1 MPGMKICMT
10 TLEYPPETGGVGE
23 SVRRIARM
31 LVELGHEVHVVVF
44 HTKRRLLAAEGATR
58 KGLKTG
64 EDEGII
70 VHQYR
75 TVMRGEGCAV
85 QDFLSDV
92 HAELHRLHE
101 REHFDVFHAFYVN
114 ETGFLT
120 TLLARE
126 AGVPVINSIR
136 GADIHRNIFNPTSYS
151 QVLWA
156 LEHSN
161 WVTFVSRQLEQR
173 AHILAPSIRGRT
185 SAFWNSIMPV
195 DFDAL
200 ERPQRPAGLQGTV
213 IGTFGN
219 FRDKKG
225 IDFLVWACEALADDQ
240 DLSLLLVGDFVAKEK
255 QFWDKFIRNSRIAN
269 RINVTGRL
277 SREQAL
283 AHHHHIDIF
292 AIPSLRDGC
301 PNALIEAMLFGQ
313 AIIGSSTD
321 AIGEILEHERD
332 ALVVRPGH
340 TGDLTDALQRLLSD
354 PELRQRL
361 GAAARHKALEQLS
374 PQCEQQNWLDVY
386 ERVVAGPRPC
396 MVEVNQAG

>member
-1 MPGMKICMT
+1 MKICMT

-44 HTKRRLLAAEGATR
+44 HTKRRKLVSDGITR
-58 KGLKTG
+58 KGLETG

-70 VHQYR
+70 VHHYR
-75 TVMRGEGCAV
+75 TVTRGERCAV

-92 HAELHRLHE
+92 HAELQRLHE
-101 REHFDVFHAFYVN
+101 REQFDVFHAFYVN

-126 AGVPVINSIR
+126 QGVPVINSIR
-136 GADIHRNIFNPTSYS
+136 GADIHRNIFNPTAYS
-151 QVLWA
+151 QILWA
-156 LEHSN
+156 LEHSS

-173 AHILAPSIRGRT
+173 AHILVPSIRGKT

-200 ERPQRPAGLQGTV
+200 ERAPRPQDLQGTV
-213 IGTFGN
+213 IGSFGN

-225 IDFLVWACEALADDQ
+225 IDFLVWACEALADNQ

-255 QFWDKFIRNSRIAN
+255 QFWDDFISNSPIADH
-269 RINVTGRL
+269 ITVTGRL

-283 AHHHHIDIF
+283 AHHHHVDIF

-313 AIIGSSTD
+313 AIIGTSSD

-340 TGDLTDALQRLLSD
+340 TGDLADALQRLVSD

-361 GAAARHKALEQLS
+361 GAAARRKALEELS
-374 PQCEQQNWLDVY
+374 PQCEQQNWLEVY
-386 ERVVAGPRPC
+386 ERIAGGPRPC
-396 MVEVNQAG
+396 MVEMNKAG